1 MEASLSKQ
9 LVIRNDVS
17 ELNRVQ
23 AFTEELEALGMF
35 PASFSMQ
42 LNLVLEE
49 ALSNIIFYAYQQ
61 GSSHTIQ
68 VDFVALDKSLEV
80 TITDSGKAFDPTAK
94 EDPDINLPAQER
106 PIGGL
111 GIFLIKKIMDE
122 LSYTRKQ
129 EYNILKMKK
138 NFD

>member
-9 LVIRNDVS
+9 LIIRNDVS
-17 ELNRVQ
+17 ELERVQ
-23 AFTEELEALGMF
+23 AFVDELEALGMF

-49 ALSNIIFYAYQQ
+49 ALSNIIFYAYEP
-61 GSSHTIQ
+61 GSAQSITI
-68 VDFVALDKSLEV
+68 DFIYRDKSLEINIMD
-80 TITDSGKAFDPTAK
+80 TGKAFDPTAK
-94 EDPDINLPAQER
+94 EDPDINLPAEER

-122 LSYTRKQ
+122 LSYTRQQ
-129 EYNILKMKK
+129 ECNILKMKK
-138 NFD
+138 KFD

>member
-49 ALSNIIFYAYQQ
+49 ELSNIFFYAYEP
-61 GSSHTIQ
+61 GSVQSITI
-68 VDFVALDKSLEV
+68 DFIYRDKSLEINIMD
-80 TITDSGKAFDPTAK
+80 TGKAFDPTAK
-94 EDPDINLPAQER
+94 EDPDINLPAEER

-122 LSYTRKQ
+122 LSYTRQQ
-129 EYNILKMKK
+129 ECNILKMKK
-138 NFD
+138 KFD

>member
-9 LVIRNDVS
+9 LIIRNDVS
-17 ELNRVQ
+17 ELERVQ
-23 AFTEELEALGMF
+23 AFVEELEALGMF

-49 ALSNIIFYAYQQ
+49 ALSNIVFYAYEQ
-61 GSSHTIQ
+61 GSTQSIQ
-68 VDFVALDKSLEV
+68 LDFVAGDKSLEI

-94 EDPDINLPAQER
+94 EDPDINLPAEER

-122 LSYTRKQ
+122 LNYTRKD

-138 NFD
+138 KFD

>member
-1 MEASLSKQ
+1 METSLSKQ

-17 ELNRVQ
+17 ELSRVQ
-23 AFTEELEALGMF
+23 AFVEEIEALGMF

-49 ALSNIIFYAYQQ
+49 ALSNIIFYAYEP
-61 GSSHTIQ
+61 GSVQSITI
-68 VDFVALDKSLEV
+68 DFIYRDKSLEINIMD
-80 TITDSGKAFDPTAK
+80 TGKAFDPTAK
-94 EDPDINLPAQER
+94 EDPDINLPAEER

-122 LSYTRKQ
+122 LSYTRRG
-129 EYNILKMKK
+129 EHNVLKMKK
-138 NFD
+138 NFS